1 MVPVDLAQWRK
12 KKEERDEAPTAA
24 RFRRQALWIPTAPW
38 AQVAKHHS
46 AHLRRKLCL
55 QLSEFWKLPSP
66 TAMLSQRFVQI
77 YAPSFRARPLLP
89 RIELPPE
96 IQALVG
102 VLEAYE
108 SGDESAFW
116 NFVNEW
122 FIRRVT
128 GRRADFHQRKELKRG
143 LPNLRHTPIHGLRR
157 KLRGLWGS
165 PPMRSGCGYLGEH
178 LAQRSTRG
186 VSTSCSTTRARSRH
200 NPSTDEHDA
209 TAQHLSHILH
219 FG

>member
-46 AHLRRKLCL
+46 AYLRRKLSL

-66 TAMLSQRFVQI
+66 TAMLSQQFVQI
-77 YAPSFRARPLLP
+77 YAPSFRARPLL
-89 RIELPPE
+89 PE

-128 GRRADFHQRKELKRG
+128 GRRADFHQRKELKRE
-143 LPNLRHTPIHGLRR
+143 LPNLRHTPIHGLR
-157 KLRGLWGS
+157 GFSGS
-165 PPMRSGCGYLGEH
+165 PPMRSGCGYIGDTSIREARGASLCPVRR
-178 LAQRSTRG
+178 RSKRR
-186 VSTSCSTTRARSRH
+186 CIA
-200 NPSTDEHDA
+200 
-209 TAQHLSHILH
+209 I
-219 FG
+219 